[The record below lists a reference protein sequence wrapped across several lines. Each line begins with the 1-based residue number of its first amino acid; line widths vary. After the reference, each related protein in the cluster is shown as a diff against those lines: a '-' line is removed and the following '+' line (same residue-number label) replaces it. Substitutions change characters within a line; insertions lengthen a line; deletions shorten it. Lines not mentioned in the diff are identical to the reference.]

1 MLYEIIK
8 TDKGY
13 VTNVTE
19 FNGRIID
26 CDFTRDGLL
35 ASRCNISD
43 VWYNE
48 KLKLAIEDY
57 LESKNI
63 PYEIHRLEYNI
74 SFYYKPERTDV

>member
-1 MLYEIIK
+1 MEYEIIK

-13 VTNVTE
+13 VTNITE
-19 FNGRIID
+19 FEGRIID
-26 CDFTRDGLL
+26 CCFTNDGLK

-43 VWYNE
+43 AWYME
-48 KLKLAIEDY
+48 KTKLRIEDY

-74 SFYYKPERTDV
+74 RFHYKPERGD